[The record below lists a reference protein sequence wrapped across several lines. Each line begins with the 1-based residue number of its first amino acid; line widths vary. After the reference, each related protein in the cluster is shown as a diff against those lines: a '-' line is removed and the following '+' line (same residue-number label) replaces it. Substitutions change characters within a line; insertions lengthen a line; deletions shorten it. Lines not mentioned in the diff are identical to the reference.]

1 MNYYTFHSGDYLRD
15 TSHLTLIE
23 DAIYRRLIDWYY
35 TNESPLPN
43 DIKKISRLIRAV
55 DNVELVGVIVEEFF
69 QLSENEWHQYRC
81 DEEIAIY
88 RGKAE
93 KARENGKLG
102 GRPKTKQK
110 SNHNLEET
118 ESVIFDNQEISE
130 SKANQEPRTKNQEPT
145 LNKKE
150 NASEDLEIQDV
161 SHLYVAPNR
170 RTYAM
175 FAEWQPEPKT
185 WAAYLKMS
193 SHIVKPEQFTKYTLL
208 EFIRS
213 NVGKGEKMEVE
224 WQKFY
229 VNAIARGYIKP
240 EGQDIKPTYQPK
252 SQQQPQEDP
261 NSPTAKY
268 DMSNEIVP
276 EKMPVVS
283 AEEKARQRAIIKKM
297 LEGGE

>member
-55 DNVELVGVIVEEFF
+55 GDEDIVGVIVEEFF
-69 QLSENEWHQYRC
+69 QLSENEWHQCRC

-88 RGKAE
+88 HGKAE

-110 SNHNLEET
+110 PNHNLEET
-118 ESVIFDNQEISE
+118 KSVIFDNQEISE
-130 SKANQEPRTKNQEPT
+130 SKANQEPRTNNQEPT

-150 NASEDLEIQDV
+150 NASEDFQKQDE
-161 SHLYVAPNR
+161 SHLYVAPTR
-170 RTYAM
+170 RTFEM
-175 FAEWQPEPKT
+175 FVGWKPEPELWKET
-185 WAAYLKMS
+185 LKRS
-193 SHIVKPEQFTKYTLL
+193 SHLVKPEQFTKYTLL
-208 EFIRS
+208 EFIRL
-213 NVGKGEKMEVE
+213 NVGKDEKMESE

-240 EGQDIKPTYQPK
+240 EGQEVKPANQPK
-252 SQQQPQEDP
+252 QPEFTPPVYKNWSDEP
-261 NSPTAKY
+261 LPPADKKWGMT
-268 DMSNEIVP
+268 P
-276 EKMPVVS
+276 EQL
-283 AEEKARQRAIIKKM
+283 EKLKKI
-297 LEGGE
+297 

>member
-69 QLSENEWHQYRC
+69 ELSENEWRQCRC

-88 RGKAE
+88 HGKAE

-110 SNHNLEET
+110 PNHNLEET

-130 SKANQEPRTKNQEPT
+130 SKANQEPRTKNQEPN
-145 LNKKE
+145 LNNKN
-150 NASEDLEIQDV
+150 NASEDFQKVICTL
-161 SHLYVAPNR
+161 HLLAVP
-170 RTYAM
+170 
-175 FAEWQPEPKT
+175 
-185 WAAYLKMS
+185 LKC
-193 SHIVKPEQFTKYTLL
+193 LL
-208 EFIRS
+208 
-213 NVGKGEKMEVE
+213 VGSLSLKHGLINFR
-224 WQKFY
+224 QHSTALSL
-229 VNAIARGYIKP
+229 N
-240 EGQDIKPTYQPK
+240 
-252 SQQQPQEDP
+252 
-261 NSPTAKY
+261 NSLIT
-268 DMSNEIVP
+268 
-276 EKMPVVS
+276 
-283 AEEKARQRAIIKKM
+283 
-297 LEGGE
+297 